1 MADGKTFFVVGI
13 LLLVAASLYSNR
25 RSVGLIK
32 LHRAITGERGCAP
45 LRKSLGNV
53 TLHYFASRGRAEVV
67 RLALEEAEIPYT
79 ETGFTKDT
87 WPAAKQEGLKSGLYP
102 FGLVP
107 AIVTEGGDRIPDSQ
121 AILRF
126 IARASN
132 MDCECEDSTMC
143 DVFARSTEDFRKQR
157 STLVYDPDFT
167 PEKRLEYLTTGKAKQ
182 WMGYFEKLAP
192 SADNKPNDNSH
203 AYFVGD
209 HITWID
215 ILIFDLLDDH
225 VALSQ
230 MDGLEKVNILADF
243 PRLRAFHSGFSRRP
257 NIAAYLHSDRRLPYT
272 IPYSEKLKSKE

>member
-102 FGLVP
+102 FGL
-107 AIVTEGGDRIPDSQ
+107 GR
-121 AILRF
+121 
-126 IARASN
+126 
-132 MDCECEDSTMC
+132 
-143 DVFARSTEDFRKQR
+143 
-157 STLVYDPDFT
+157 
-167 PEKRLEYLTTGKAKQ
+167 
-182 WMGYFEKLAP
+182 
-192 SADNKPNDNSH
+192 
-203 AYFVGD
+203 
-209 HITWID
+209 
-215 ILIFDLLDDH
+215 
-225 VALSQ
+225 
-230 MDGLEKVNILADF
+230 
-243 PRLRAFHSGFSRRP
+243 
-257 NIAAYLHSDRRLPYT
+257 
-272 IPYSEKLKSKE
+272 